1 MAVEGNWNLEE
12 PEDIEKVERRT
23 KKQRREAVGK
33 LDKDNVLESKT
44 TRDRCLHLQPSKR
57 LKT

>member
-23 KKQRREAVGK
+23 EKWRRETAGR
-33 LDKDNVLESKT
+33 LDKDNVLKSKIT
-44 TRDRCLHLQPSKR
+44 QDYPLCL
-57 LKT
+57 

>member
-23 KKQRREAVGK
+23 EK
-33 LDKDNVLESKT
+33 
-44 TRDRCLHLQPSKR
+44 
-57 LKT
+57 